1 MLIDMRIV
9 VSSDEY
15 FPVIDLLLEEVRQ
28 RGHEVHY
35 LGPRQGEK
43 IDRLA

>member
-1 MLIDMRIV
+1 MKVV

-15 FPVIDLLLEEVRQ
+15 FPLIDLLLEEVCQ

-35 LGPRQGEK
+35 LGPRQGK
-43 IDRLA
+43 NRWIGLK